1 MSKITIVTDS
11 SAQLS
16 SDEIKALNIHILPVT
31 ILIDGITYIDGVD
44 IGKVEFMEL
53 MEKSDH
59 LPKTSQPPLGKFI
72 ELYDKLGENGGEVI
86 SIHMT
91 EAFSGTVNTA
101 RQAAEMTNTKV
112 TVVDS
117 TFTDR
122 GLSFQVI
129 EAAQLAKSGA
139 DEIAILAEIERIK
152 KHTRLFICI
161 RTLDNLIKG
170 GRISRVMGIVSHL
183 MDVKLML
190 EMVDGSLQT
199 RVKCR
204 GMKSINKF
212 NQTVKETLM
221 KTKNLAEISFSYAG
235 DFDYANELKKSFQLA
250 MPDTPMTISHTSP
263 GVATHTG
270 TGAFSIIYYVK

>member
-16 SDEIKALNIHILPVT
+16 LDEIESLDIHILPVN
-31 ILIDGITYIDGVD
+31 ILIDGVTYVDGVD

-53 MEKSDH
+53 MEKAAS

-91 EAFSGTVNTA
+91 ESFSGTVNTA
-101 RQAAEMTNTKV
+101 RLAAEMTETKV
-112 TVVDS
+112 TVIDS

-129 EAAQLAKSGA
+129 EAAKLALNGVDKT
-139 DEIAILAEIERIK
+139 IILAEIERVK
-152 KHTRLFICI
+152 QHTCLFIGI
-161 RTLDNLIKG
+161 RTLENLVKG
-170 GRISRVMGIVSHL
+170 GRISRVMGVVSHL
-183 MDVKLML
+183 MDIKLML
-190 EMVDGSLQT
+190 EMVDGSLET

-212 NQTVKETLM
+212 NQSMKEKLI
-221 KTKNLAEISFSYAG
+221 KTKNLVEISFSYAG
-235 DFDYANELKKSFQLA
+235 DFDYANELKESFQLLL
-250 MPDTPMTISHTSP
+250 PDIPMTISHTSP

-270 TGAFSIIYYVK
+270 TGAFSIIYHVR

>member
-1 MSKITIVTDS
+1 MNKISIVTDS

-16 SDEIKALNIHILPVT
+16 LEEIKVLGIHILPVS
-31 ILIDGITYIDGVD
+31 ILIDGKTYIDGID

-53 MEKSDH
+53 MEKSTS
-59 LPKTSQPPLGKFI
+59 LPKTSQPALGKFI
-72 ELYDKLGENGGEVI
+72 ELYDELGKDGGEVI

-91 EAFSGTVNTA
+91 ESFSGTVDAA
-101 RQAAEMTNTKV
+101 RQAAKMTETKV
-112 TVVDS
+112 TVIDS

-129 EAAQLAKSGA
+129 EAAKLALNGVEES
-139 DEIAILAEIERIK
+139 IILDEIERIK
-152 KHTRLFICI
+152 QYTRLFICI

-170 GRISRVMGIVSHL
+170 GRISRVMGAVSHM
-183 MDVKLML
+183 MDIKLML
-190 EMVDGSLQT
+190 EMVDGSLET

-204 GMKSINKF
+204 GMKSITKF
-212 NQTVKETLM
+212 NQSVREKIV

-235 DFDYANELKKSFQLA
+235 DFDYANELKESFQQLL
-250 MPDTPMTISHTSP
+250 PDIPMTISHTSP

-270 TGAFSIIYYVK
+270 TGAFSIIYYEK